1 LLWFSTALAVDL
13 GDLFVG
19 GKPGVWLTG
28 KARPAGAVRT
38 SPAYSA
44 LENGVADQRP

>member
-1 LLWFSTALAVDL
+1 LLWFSTALAVDR
-13 GDLFVG
+13 GGLFVG

-38 SPAYSA
+38 SPAFSA
-44 LENGVADQRP
+44 METGAADQRP